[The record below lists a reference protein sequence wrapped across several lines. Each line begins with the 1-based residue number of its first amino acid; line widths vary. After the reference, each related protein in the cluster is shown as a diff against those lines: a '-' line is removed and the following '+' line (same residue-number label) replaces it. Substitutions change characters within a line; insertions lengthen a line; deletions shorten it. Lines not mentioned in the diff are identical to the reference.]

1 MAREEGIS
9 NIVLFPLIKDAKGT
23 APSWGEGINVPWA
36 QNFETEDEY
45 REGEYYGDNIVEQ
58 SKKSISKVTVDM
70 EVSSDTP
77 PALDAKITGKGYK
90 GGMAYKNTGDKPPA
104 YAVGYEIL
112 MSDGNLRRRIIY
124 NVGFTRNSHTNKTIE
139 DEAEGQTYTY
149 SGVGLPLASTGDV
162 EGIMDLAEIEA
173 VKDEA
178 EKTWLKERWDKF
190 FESPVLPEEYT
201 PSVIAV
207 KKNK

>member
-9 NIVLFPLIKDAKGT
+9 RITMWPLETDKVGSKPTFGELFPL
-23 APSWGEGINVPWA
+23 PWA
-36 QNFETEDEY
+36 VNFETEDEY
-45 REGEYYGDNIVEQ
+45 REGQYYGDNIVEQ

-77 PALDAKITGKGYK
+77 PSLDAKITGKGYK
-90 GGMAYKNTGDKPPA
+90 GGMSYKNTGDKTPA

-162 EGIMDLAEIEA
+162 EAMMDLAEIAAVEA
-173 VKDEA
+173 ES

-201 PSVIAV
+201 PSVVAA
-207 KKNK
+207 KNK